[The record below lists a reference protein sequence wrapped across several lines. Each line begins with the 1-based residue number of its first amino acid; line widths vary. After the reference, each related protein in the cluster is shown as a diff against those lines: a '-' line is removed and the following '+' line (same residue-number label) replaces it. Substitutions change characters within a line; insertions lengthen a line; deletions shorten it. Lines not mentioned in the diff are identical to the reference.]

1 MTESNLL
8 ILTHAMSSVKSNS
21 KRKSNDSN
29 SYNSSGNNSDQ
40 EDQHSKRPVSTRL
53 ASGDPEDQSK
63 KLKTT
68 HDNNNNN
75 GSSSSKNGAGIKPVS
90 KIQLKISSSLSS
102 GLKAV
107 EVAAPAVLVCFT
119 FFLT

>member
-1 MTESNLL
+1 
-8 ILTHAMSSVKSNS
+8 MSSVKSTS

-40 EDQHSKRPVSTRL
+40 EDEHQKRPESASTRPGVD
-53 ASGDPEDQSK
+53 SEDQNK

-68 HDNNNNN
+68 HGNN
-75 GSSSSKNGAGIKPVS
+75 GIKPVS
-90 KIQLKISSSLSS
+90 KIQLKLSSSLSS
-102 GLKAV
+102 GLKA
-107 EVAAPAVLVCFT
+107 AAAAVPAVLVCFT